1 MPATNPPVARLQ
13 LGQLLR
19 RLREESGKTQDA
31 AAKILECQKPRISK
45 IETGKATISAGDV
58 RLLIELYGADETT
71 GATVTELARE
81 ARKRT
86 TARIP
91 DWAQRYVALESIA
104 SSIQVYE
111 PELIPGLIQ
120 TENYTRAITQAAD
133 PERSGEEVDR
143 LVAARTERKSLL
155 RGKSPLHLSAVLN
168 EAALRRTVGGAEVMI
183 EQLRHLREI
192 AELPNVTLQLLPF
205 TAGAHV
211 AMGSSFY
218 ILEIQRPAKATVVY
232 LESLTSGDYV
242 DNAAQIE
249 RYALA
254 FQQLQVSSSK
264 ETETATTLERMIK
277 DLR

>member
-1 MPATNPPVARLQ
+1 MPTTSPPVARLQ

-19 RLREESGKTQDA
+19 RLREKSGKTQDA
-31 AAKILECQKPRISK
+31 AAEVLECQKPRISK

-58 RLLIELYGADETT
+58 RLLIDLYGADEAT
-71 GATVTELARE
+71 GETVAQLARE
-81 ARKRT
+81 ARKRS
-86 TARIP
+86 TARVP
-91 DWAQRYVALESIA
+91 DWAQRYVALESIS

-133 PERSGEEVDR
+133 PERSEDEVER
-143 LVAARTERKSLL
+143 LAAVRTERKSLI
-155 RGKSPLHLSAVLN
+155 RGKNPVQLSVVLN
-168 EAALRRTVGGAEVMI
+168 EAALRRTVGGAEIMI
-183 EQLRHLREI
+183 EQLKHLLEV
-192 AELPNVTLQLLPF
+192 AELPNVTLQVLPF
-205 TAGAHV
+205 SAGAHA

-218 ILEIQRPAKATVVY
+218 VLEIQRPAKATVVY

-254 FQQLQVSSSK
+254 FKQLQVSSSK
-264 ETETATTLERMIK
+264 ETETAATLERVIK
-277 DLR
+277 DLT

>member
-1 MPATNPPVARLQ
+1 M
-13 LGQLLR
+13 
-19 RLREESGKTQDA
+19 
-31 AAKILECQKPRISK
+31 
-45 IETGKATISAGDV
+45 
-58 RLLIELYGADETT
+58 
-71 GATVTELARE
+71 
-81 ARKRT
+81 
-86 TARIP
+86 
-91 DWAQRYVALESIA
+91 ESIA